1 MKKLLSILIAVCL
14 LITYSTTG
22 ALAISETSIPIET
35 GPMPG
40 NKITTSNSLLQGLN
54 IKELSYDEIIEKI
67 EIYYERNF
75 VSTAEDYEKAK
86 RIIELYS
93 QNFSDGNISVRSDYD
108 NGQAQ
113 LRAGNLIEL
122 TLDIDEG
129 ISETTALRAIAL
141 ASSAKSTAQRD
152 FPNTWDSA
160 QHFIWNYKMTDT
172 YNALTARTI
181 GINHEWGMI
190 MIQPMINHYNSEY
203 EDRIDAG
210 ESESDASSGA
220 LADTI
225 LYIPEFK
232 YLATILTQNSY
243 EFFQGLFSADNI
255 MDLWNNCYGRAYA
268 GYNYSSAS
276 AAYTAAK
283 NAGELIIDGSGTVM
297 AANVTSDHYYCVW
310 DWDWYTY

>member
-1 MKKLLSILIAVCL
+1 MKKLLSILIIVCFM
-14 LITYSTTG
+14 TYSATG
-22 ALAISETSIPIET
+22 ALAISETSIPIEL

-40 NKITTSNSLLQGLN
+40 NHSSAANSILQGDDIEN
-54 IKELSYDEIIEKI
+54 LSYNGIIEKI
-67 EIYYERNF
+67 ELYHERTF
-75 VSTAEDYEKAK
+75 VPTAADYEKAN
-86 RIIELYS
+86 RIIELYE
-93 QNFSDGNISVRSDYD
+93 QEFGNGDVSVCSDYD
-108 NGQAQ
+108 EGKAK
-113 LRAGNLIEL
+113 LRTGNLIEL

-141 ASSAKSTAQRD
+141 ASSAKSTAQSD

-181 GINHEWGMI
+181 GINHEWGII
-190 MIQPMINHYNSEY
+190 MINPMINHYNSEY
-203 EDRIDAG
+203 EDRIAAG

-232 YLATILTQNSY
+232 YLSTILTQDSY
-243 EFFQGLFSADNI
+243 EFFQSLFSDDNI
-255 MDLWNNCYGRAYA
+255 MDFWNNCYGRAYA
-268 GYNYSSAS
+268 AENYSSAS

-283 NAGELIIDGSGTVM
+283 NAGELIIDGNSVI
-297 AANVTSDHYYCVW
+297 ASNVTSNHYYYVW